1 MPGFFKAKV
10 ENYDCYDFI
19 TKTTTNLS
27 QGANAGPVDEVEKLA
42 LKLQDRIEEEEVDEE
57 DVNLFET
64 KPLRQE

>member
-10 ENYDCYDFI
+10 ENYDCYNFT

-42 LKLQDRIEEEEVDEE
+42 LKLQDRI
-57 DVNLFET
+57 
-64 KPLRQE
+64 